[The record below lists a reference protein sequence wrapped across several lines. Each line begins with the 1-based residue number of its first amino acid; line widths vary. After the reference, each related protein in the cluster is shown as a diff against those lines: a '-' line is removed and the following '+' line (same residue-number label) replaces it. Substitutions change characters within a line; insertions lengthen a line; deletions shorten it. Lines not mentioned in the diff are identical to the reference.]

1 MKATKKKSVLL
12 IIPGVPYPPT
22 DGHKL
27 KIYELIKML
36 NKKFDLSLVILTNKN
51 LSIDEVRFVNEYSI
65 NAKIFYFHKIYFVL
79 NLFKS
84 LILGI
89 PFQVG
94 YFSFCKVRRFLKC
107 RSKQYDFVFFNL
119 IRTCSYIDIF
129 KNSIVVLD
137 LVDSIGIN
145 YMRSRKKT
153 TSFLFKFIYNIETK
167 RLLKYEKKCIKSSNL
182 TLCVNNDEAKYL
194 SKYGNVEWIPNGVK
208 EELFSYS
215 MKKENDFPSVGF
227 LGAMFYQPNIDAVKW
242 FAKNV
247 FPYLPLGTKFYIIGG
262 KPAESV
268 LKLQKENPNIIV
280 TGFVEDPY
288 LILNSVDCVVA
299 PMQTGGGIQ
308 NKILEAMALGQIVV
322 TTSIGAKPI
331 VHVVDGKHLIVEDEP
346 LKMAD
351 SISKIIQTKYLYEQI
366 GLNAKELILKYY
378 SWQDYETK
386 LMTKLI

>member
-1 MKATKKKSVLL
+1 MKKKKKKSVLL

-153 TSFLFKFIYNIETK
+153 TSFLFK
-167 RLLKYEKKCIKSSNL
+167 L
-182 TLCVNNDEAKYL
+182 
-194 SKYGNVEWIPNGVK
+194 
-208 EELFSYS
+208 
-215 MKKENDFPSVGF
+215 
-227 LGAMFYQPNIDAVKW
+227 
-242 FAKNV
+242 
-247 FPYLPLGTKFYIIGG
+247 
-262 KPAESV
+262 
-268 LKLQKENPNIIV
+268 
-280 TGFVEDPY
+280 
-288 LILNSVDCVVA
+288 
-299 PMQTGGGIQ
+299 
-308 NKILEAMALGQIVV
+308 
-322 TTSIGAKPI
+322 
-331 VHVVDGKHLIVEDEP
+331 
-346 LKMAD
+346 
-351 SISKIIQTKYLYEQI
+351 
-366 GLNAKELILKYY
+366 
-378 SWQDYETK
+378 
-386 LMTKLI
+386 